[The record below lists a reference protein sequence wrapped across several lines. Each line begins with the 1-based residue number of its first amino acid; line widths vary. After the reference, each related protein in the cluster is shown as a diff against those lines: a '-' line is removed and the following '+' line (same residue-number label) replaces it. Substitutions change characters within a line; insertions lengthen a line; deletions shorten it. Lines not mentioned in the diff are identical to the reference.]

1 MKTLL
6 IEPNI
11 NLYALMPTMS
21 LTYLK
26 GFIKEK
32 TRHEAKIIDL
42 VFHKKDWKRHL
53 MEEIRKEKPDLIGL
67 SVLSFNYLESLKIA
81 RFIKN
86 NFDIKIIFGGVHVIL
101 SPEDVIQNNEV
112 DIVCTGEG
120 EGVLEELLDNDL
132 NCTDVRGIWYKACG
146 QIIKNKNR
154 RLIENLDNLAFPDFN
169 DFDLEKYFAINHNH
183 LPITA
188 SRGCPYACS
197 YCSNHALKKKL
208 EGKYVRFRSVDNIIQ
223 EIELRIKQYH
233 KEGFKYLYFF
243 DDTFILDRDFVLE
256 FCKKFK
262 RRGFNKLIKW
272 NVNVRADLVTDE
284 IIKSM
289 KDAGCYEAR
298 MGVEAGSDYIRNKVY
313 NKNITKEQIFNA
325 FETIKKYGLQL
336 RLYFIVGAPYE
347 TMDMM
352 EESLDLAR
360 QSLADAAFFTPLYP
374 LPGTEIKKI
383 CEKENTIEKNNE
395 RKHHDAGI
403 NPVAR
408 TNFVSSI
415 QLQKFNQKIKRW
427 QAGKYFQEGIKSNT
441 IFFLWGVLLFLLYF
455 KRKYNLEQNQ
465 IFRWNVQ
472 KYRLK
477 QLFPSQGGSV

>member
-1 MKTLL
+1 MKALL

-11 NLYALMPTMS
+11 NLYALIPTMS

-53 MEEIRKEKPDLIGL
+53 IEEIRKEKPDLIGL

-101 SPEDVIQNNEV
+101 SPENVIQNNEV
-112 DIVCTGEG
+112 GIVCTGEG

-132 NCTDVRGIWYKACG
+132 NCTGVRGIWYKAG
-146 QIIKNKNR
+146 GRIIKNKNR
-154 RLIENLDNLAFPDFN
+154 RLIENLDKLAFPDFN
-169 DFDLEKYFAINHNH
+169 DFDLEKYFAINQNH

-262 RRGFNKLIKW
+262 RRGLNKLIKW

-325 FETIKKYGLQL
+325 FGTIKKYGLQL

-347 TMDMM
+347 TMGMM
-352 EESLDLAR
+352 EESLEMAK
-360 QSLADAAFFTPLYP
+360 QSLADDAFFTPLYP
-374 LPGTEIKKI
+374 LPGTEIKKT
-383 CEKENTIEKNNE
+383 CEKENIIEKSNE
-395 RKHHDAGI
+395 RKQHDAII

-408 TNFVSSI
+408 TNFVSST
-415 QLQKFNQKIKRW
+415 QLQKFNQKIKRR
-427 QAGKYFQEGIKSNT
+427 QTDKYFQEGIKNNT
-441 IFFLWGVLLFLLYF
+441 IFFLWDVLLFLLYF
-455 KRKYNLEQNQ
+455 KRKYDLEQNQ
-465 IFRWNVQ
+465 LFRWSVQ

-477 QLFPSQGGSV
+477 

>member
-1 MKTLL
+1 MKALL
-6 IEPNI
+6 IEPKI
-11 NLYALMPTMS
+11 NLYALIPTMS

-26 GFIKEK
+26 GLIKEK

-53 MEEIRKEKPDLIGL
+53 IEEIRKEKPDLIGL

-101 SPEDVIQNNEV
+101 SPENVIQNNEV

-132 NCTDVRGIWYKACG
+132 NCTGVRGIWYKAGG

-154 RLIENLDNLAFPDFN
+154 RLIENLDSLAFPDFN

-233 KEGFKYLYFF
+233 KKGFKYLYFF

-262 RRGFNKLIKW
+262 RTALDKLIKW

-325 FETIKKYGLQL
+325 FGTIKKYGLQL
-336 RLYFIVGAPYE
+336 RLYFIVGAP
-347 TMDMM
+347 
-352 EESLDLAR
+352 
-360 QSLADAAFFTPLYP
+360 
-374 LPGTEIKKI
+374 
-383 CEKENTIEKNNE
+383 
-395 RKHHDAGI
+395 
-403 NPVAR
+403 
-408 TNFVSSI
+408 
-415 QLQKFNQKIKRW
+415 
-427 QAGKYFQEGIKSNT
+427 
-441 IFFLWGVLLFLLYF
+441 
-455 KRKYNLEQNQ
+455 
-465 IFRWNVQ
+465 
-472 KYRLK
+472 
-477 QLFPSQGGSV
+477 

>member
-1 MKTLL
+1 MKILL

-32 TRHEAKIIDL
+32 TKHDAKIIDL

-53 MEEIRKEKPDLIGL
+53 IEEIRKEKPDLIGL

-101 SPEDVIQNNEV
+101 SPENVIQNNEV

-132 NCTDVRGIWYKACG
+132 NCTGVRGIWYKAGG

-262 RRGFNKLIKW
+262 RRGLNKLIKW

-298 MGVEAGSDYIRNKVY
+298 MGIEAGSDYIRNKVY

-325 FETIKKYGLQL
+325 FGTIKKHGLQL

-347 TMDMM
+347 TMGMM
-352 EESLDLAR
+352 EESLEVAK
-360 QSLADAAFFTPLYP
+360 QSLADDAFFTPLYP
-374 LPGTEIKKI
+374 LPGTEIKKT
-383 CEKENTIEKNNE
+383 CEKENIIEKSNE
-395 RKHHDAGI
+395 RKQHDAII

-408 TNFVSSI
+408 TNFVSST
-415 QLQKFNQKIKRW
+415 QLQKFNQKIKRR
-427 QAGKYFQEGIKSNT
+427 QTGKYFQEGIKSNT
-441 IFFLWGVLLFLLYF
+441 IFFIWDVLLFLLYF
-455 KRKYNLEQNQ
+455 KRKYDLEQNQ
-465 IFRWNVQ
+465 LFRWSVQ

-477 QLFPSQGGSV
+477 

>member
-1 MKTLL
+1 MKALL

-11 NLYALMPTMS
+11 NLYALIPTMS
-21 LTYLK
+21 LAYLK
-26 GFIKEK
+26 GFIKET

-53 MEEIRKEKPDLIGL
+53 IEEIRKEKPDLIGL

-101 SPEDVIQNNEV
+101 SPENVIQNNEV

-120 EGVLEELLDNDL
+120 ECVLEELLDNDL
-132 NCTDVRGIWYKACG
+132 NCTGVRGIWYKAGG

-262 RRGFNKLIKW
+262 GRGLNKLIKW

-325 FETIKKYGLQL
+325 FGTIKKYGLQL

-347 TMDMM
+347 TMGMM
-352 EESLDLAR
+352 EESLEMAK
-360 QSLADAAFFTPLYP
+360 QSLADDAFFTPLYP
-374 LPGTEIKKI
+374 LPGTEIKKT
-383 CEKENTIEKNNE
+383 CEKENIIEKSNE
-395 RKHHDAGI
+395 RKQHDAII

-408 TNFVSSI
+408 TNFVSST
-415 QLQKFNQKIKRW
+415 QLQKFNQKIKRR
-427 QAGKYFQEGIKSNT
+427 QTDKYFQEGIKSNT
-441 IFFLWGVLLFLLYF
+441 IFFLWDVLLFLLYF
-455 KRKYNLEQNQ
+455 KRKYDLEQNQ
-465 IFRWNVQ
+465 LFRWSVQ

-477 QLFPSQGGSV
+477 